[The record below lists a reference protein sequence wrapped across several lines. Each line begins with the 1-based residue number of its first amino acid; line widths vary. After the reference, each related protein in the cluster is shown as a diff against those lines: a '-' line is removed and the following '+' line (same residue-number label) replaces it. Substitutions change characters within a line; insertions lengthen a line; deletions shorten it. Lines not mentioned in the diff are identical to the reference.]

1 MNIDSHLK
9 KLLNILL
16 LEGIQDLKLLM
27 YFYKELMPISFFLRL
42 RTYQMLK
49 IQIKIM
55 QNINLHFQFILLYN
69 QQLKFSKQ

>member
-27 YFYKELMPISFFLRL
+27 YFYK
-42 RTYQMLK
+42 
-49 IQIKIM
+49 
-55 QNINLHFQFILLYN
+55 
-69 QQLKFSKQ
+69 